1 MVKKIFYSIEQVEKE
16 FFPKSY
22 LNRLAK
28 RKMEEHKKG
37 GPAGKCPYCGKE
49 MVKHIIEEGAR
60 YHVTS
65 WSLRKDKDW
74 SGTKCSELNC
84 ENNHGP
90 GHCVPYSADPMHG
103 LSHEERIK
111 RIFETPRYKEQS

>member
-1 MVKKIFYSIEQVEKE
+1 MKKIFTSMEQVEKE
-16 FFPKSY
+16 FFPKSW
-22 LNRLAK
+22 LKMKTK
-28 RKMEEHKKG
+28 RDLEESKKG

-49 MVKHIIEEGAR
+49 MVKHIIKEGAR

-65 WSLRKDKDW
+65 WSLLKDKDW
-74 SGTKCSELNC
+74 SGTKCSEPDC

-90 GHCVPYSADPMHG
+90 GHCVPYSADPIHG